1 MKRFPLIAIA
11 ALLAAG
17 CSSTRIHSLHSHRNP
32 NAYANPFYQKYLNPA
47 SPLDAAIQRDIDIL
61 RTNPNSAVT
70 HNDLGQLL
78 IQKGFP
84 KDAEVEFE
92 RAINADAHFY
102 PAWYNLG
109 LARQAR
115 GDYTGARVAFN
126 RTLHY
131 KPGDSWALFQAGLLD
146 EQRGDMD
153 SAIDHYA
160 RAILRNHSLLDVK
173 VNPRILDSKLI
184 HLALIRAYPNE
195 HARDTMLFQG
205 TPPGYGQRNS
215 AAEPEAVSPQPSAEK
230 IITPAPP
237 LTDPSRQTPPKKP

>member
-1 MKRFPLIAIA
+1 MKQFSLIAVA
-11 ALLAAG
+11 TLLAAG
-17 CSSTRIHSLHSHRNP
+17 CSLTRAHPHRDTNR
-32 NAYANPFYQKYLNPA
+32 YANPFYARFLNTGAPID
-47 SPLDAAIQRDIDIL
+47 SAIQHDLDVL
-61 RTNPNSAVT
+61 RANPNSAVT

-92 RAINADAHFY
+92 RAIDADRRFS

-109 LARQAR
+109 LAREAR
-115 GDYTGARVAFN
+115 GDYVGARFAFN
-126 RTLHY
+126 RTLYYH
-131 KPGDSWALFQAGLLD
+131 PGDSWAHFQAGLLA
-146 EQRGDMD
+146 EKRGDIET
-153 SAIDHYA
+153 ALDHYSK
-160 RAILRNHSLLDVK
+160 AILRNHSLLDVK
-173 VNPRILDSKLI
+173 VNPRVLDSKFI

-205 TPPGYGQRNS
+205 TPPGYGERNS
-215 AAEPEAVSPQPSAEK
+215 AAEPPAVSPQPSAEK

>member
-1 MKRFPLIAIA
+1 MKRIFLIAAA
-11 ALLAAG
+11 ALIAAG
-17 CSSTRIHSLHSHRNP
+17 CTTTKFHSHRGENP
-32 NAYANPFYQKYLNPA
+32 YAHPFYMRFVNPA
-47 SPLDAAIQRDIDIL
+47 VPLDASIQRDVVIL
-61 RTNPNSAVT
+61 RANPNSAAT

-92 RAINADAHFY
+92 RAVNADRTFY

-109 LARQAR
+109 LARAAR
-115 GDYTGARVAFN
+115 GENLTARFAFD
-126 RTLHY
+126 RTLFY
-131 KPGDSWALFQAGLLD
+131 KPGDAWAHFQAGLLA
-146 EQRGDMD
+146 EERGDTD

-160 RAILRNHSLLDVK
+160 KAILRNHALLDVK
-173 VNPRILDSKLI
+173 VNPRVLDSKLI

-205 TPPGYGQRNS
+205 TPPGYGERNS
-215 AAEPEAVSPQPSAEK
+215 AAEPPAVSPQPSAEK

>member
-1 MKRFPLIAIA
+1 MKRLSLIAA
-11 ALLAAG
+11 VALIAAG
-17 CSSTRIHSLHSHRNP
+17 CSLTKVHSHRNP
-32 NAYANPFYQKYLNPA
+32 NAYANPFYAKYLSPGN
-47 SPLDAAIQRDIDIL
+47 PLDASIQRDIDIL
-61 RTNPNSAVT
+61 RGNPHSAVT

-78 IQKGFP
+78 VQKGFP

-92 RAINADAHFY
+92 RAVDADNHFY

-109 LARQAR
+109 MARESR
-115 GDYTGARVAFN
+115 GDYIGARVAFS

-146 EQRGDMD
+146 EQRGDIE

-160 RAILRNHSLLDVK
+160 KAILRNHALLDVK
-173 VNPRILDSKLI
+173 VNPRVLDSKLI

-205 TPPGYGQRNS
+205 TPPGY
-215 AAEPEAVSPQPSAEK
+215 AQP
-230 IITPAPP
+230 
-237 LTDPSRQTPPKKP
+237 QTPQKNP

>member
-11 ALLAAG
+11 AFLAAG
-17 CSSTRIHSLHSHRNP
+17 CSTTRVHHAQRNSNP
-32 NAYANPFYQKYLNPA
+32 YANPFYMRFVNPA
-47 SPLDAAIQRDIDIL
+47 VPLDASIQRDVQIL
-61 RTNPNSAVT
+61 RVNPNSAVT

-92 RAINADAHFY
+92 RAVNADRRFY

-109 LARQAR
+109 LAREAR
-115 GDYTGARVAFN
+115 GEAIGARFAFN
-126 RTLHY
+126 RTLYYH
-131 KPGDSWALFQAGLLD
+131 PGDAWAHFQSGLLA
-146 EQRGDMD
+146 EQRGDMEM
-153 SAIDHYA
+153 AIDHYSK
-160 RAILRNHSLLDVK
+160 AILRNHSLLDVK
-173 VNPRILDSKLI
+173 VNPRVLDSKLI

-205 TPPGYGQRNS
+205 TPSGYGERNS
-215 AAEPEAVSPQPSAEK
+215 AAEPPAVSPQPSAEK

>member
-11 ALLAAG
+11 ALLAGG
-17 CSSTRIHSLHSHRNP
+17 CSLTKMHSHPRNSNP
-32 NAYANPFYQKYLNPA
+32 YANPFYARFLHPGV
-47 SPLDAAIQRDIDIL
+47 PLDMSIRRDIDIL
-61 RTNPNSAVT
+61 RANPNSAVT

-92 RAINADAHFY
+92 RAVDADRRFSS
-102 PAWYNLG
+102 AWYNLG
-109 LARQAR
+109 LARASH
-115 GDYTGARVAFN
+115 GDTIGARFAFN
-126 RTLHY
+126 RTLY
-131 KPGDSWALFQAGLLD
+131 YRPGDSWAHFQAGLLA
-146 EQRGDMD
+146 EQRGDME

-160 RAILRNHSLLDVK
+160 KAILRNHSLLDVK
-173 VNPRILDSKLI
+173 VNPRVLDSKLI
-184 HLALIRAYPNE
+184 HVALIRAYPNE

-205 TPPGYGQRNS
+205 TPLGYGERNS
-215 AAEPEAVSPQPSAEK
+215 AAEPPAVSPQPSAEK

>member
-1 MKRFPLIAIA
+1 MKKLAVIAA
-11 ALLAAG
+11 TALLAAG
-17 CSSTRIHSLHSHRNP
+17 CSSITRVHSHRNP
-32 NAYANPFYQKYLNPA
+32 NAYANPFYARYLNTGSA
-47 SPLDAAIQRDIDIL
+47 LDASIRRDIDIL
-61 RTNPNSAVT
+61 RADPNSAAT

-92 RAINADAHFY
+92 RAINSDSHFY

-109 LARQAR
+109 LAREAR
-115 GDYTGARVAFN
+115 GDYSGARVAFG

-131 KPGDSWALFQAGLLD
+131 KPGDSWALFQAGRLA
-146 EQRGDMD
+146 EMRGDMEG
-153 SAIDHYA
+153 AIDLYA
-160 RAILRNHSLLDVK
+160 KAILRNHALLDVK
-173 VNPRILDSKLI
+173 VNPRVLDSKLI

-205 TPPGYGQRNS
+205 TPPGYGVQNS
-215 AAEPEAVSPQPSAEK
+215 AAEPPAVSPQPSAER
-230 IITPAPP
+230 IVTPAPP